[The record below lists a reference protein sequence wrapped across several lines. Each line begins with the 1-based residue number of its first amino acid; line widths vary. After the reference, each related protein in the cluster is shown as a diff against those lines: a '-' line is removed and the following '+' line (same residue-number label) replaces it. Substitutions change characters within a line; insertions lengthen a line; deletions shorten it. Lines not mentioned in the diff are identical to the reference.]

1 MDQHPERRDSRRIIV
16 GPDYTIRFVT
26 KGRIFNNVRLTN
38 LSAGGCF
45 AVVGRG
51 DATVFSQGTI
61 LEQLAIEHTD
71 LQAAGITA
79 EVRYVLGGAGPESFF
94 DFTGLG
100 IQFVSVSPEAKASL
114 QAFVDRSCH
123 LPGV

>member
-16 GPDYTIRFVT
+16 GPEFTIRFVA
-26 KGRIFNNVRLTN
+26 KGRVFNNVRLTN

-51 DATVFSQGTI
+51 EASVFAQGTV
-61 LEQLAIEHTD
+61 LEQLALEHPE
-71 LQAAGITA
+71 LQADGITA
-79 EVRYVLGGAGPESFF
+79 EVRYVLGGAGPDSFF

-100 IQFVSVSPEAKASL
+100 IQFVSLPDKSKASL
-114 QAFVDRSCH
+114 QDFVDRSRN
-123 LPGV
+123 LPGA